1 MIVRSV
7 PSSDFKTIFD
17 QGNFFRS
24 THFNLKVHR
33 LNDEQ
38 DTVYFGAVI
47 SKKKDKLAV
56 HRNRT
61 RRLLR
66 EDLRL
71 SNLEGLGGMAFVF
84 IPNEK
89 GMGKSL
95 TEYSEEIKRILL
107 SLSPNGGGG
116 S

>member
-1 MIVRSV
+1 MLVKSV
-7 PSSDFKTIFD
+7 PAKDFKLIFD
-17 QGNFFRS
+17 QGNFYRCKK
-24 THFNLKVHR
+24 FNLKVHR
-33 LNDEQ
+33 LNDDK

-66 EDLRL
+66 EALRL
-71 SNLEGLGGMAFVF
+71 SNLAGLGGMAFVF

-95 TEYSEEIKRILL
+95 VEYQGEIEDILKVI
-107 SLSPNGGGG
+107 NK
-116 S
+116 

>member
-1 MIVRSV
+1 MLVKSV
-7 PSSDFKTIFD
+7 PATDFKSIFD
-17 QGNFFRS
+17 QGNFYRCKK
-24 THFNLKVHR
+24 FNLKVHR
-33 LNDEQ
+33 LNDDK

-66 EDLRL
+66 EALRL
-71 SNLEGLGGMAFVF
+71 SNLAGLGGMAFVF

-95 TEYSEEIKRILL
+95 VEYQGEIEDILKVI
-107 SLSPNGGGG
+107 NK
-116 S
+116 